1 MKWLRSNKGDED
13 MNYKDGVVPIR
24 KKSPA
29 SRYHETFT
37 SFSGA
42 DIVAVITPKGG
53 KPKILGEIQTVS
65 YSVYRPTAPVY
76 ALGQVNAKGVVRGA
90 RTIAGSLIF
99 TVFDRHVL
107 YEVIQDKRTDLSG
120 FNGISCP
127 KYNNSSIK
135 GDELPPF
142 DICVNFLN
150 EYGQSSQL
158 VIYGVH
164 LISEGQT
171 MSIEDMITENTM
183 EFIATDIDLMKP
195 DAFNEPKPYSMY
207 D

>member
-1 MKWLRSNKGDED
+1 MD
-13 MNYKDGVVPIR
+13 YKNGITPVR
-24 KKSPA
+24 KNSPA

-37 SFSGA
+37 SFAGS

-76 ALGQVNAKGVVRGA
+76 ALGQVNAKGIVRGA

-99 TVFDRHVL
+99 TVFDRHVMYDL
-107 YEVIQDKRTDLSG
+107 IQEQQMSETT
-120 FNGISCP
+120 FNGIECP
-127 KYNNSSIK
+127 KLNNSSIK

-142 DICVNFLN
+142 DICINFLN
-150 EYGQSSQL
+150 EYGQSAQL
-158 VIYGVH
+158 VIYGVC

-195 DAFNEPKPYSMY
+195 DSFTEPAPYSMY
-207 D
+207 Q

>member
-1 MKWLRSNKGDED
+1 MG
-13 MNYKDGVVPIR
+13 YKNGVTPIR

-37 SFSGA
+37 SFAGS
-42 DIVAVITPKGG
+42 DIVAVITPRGG

-107 YEVIQDKRTDLSG
+107 YDMIKEKKANMTT
-120 FNGISCP
+120 FHGIECP
-127 KYNNSSIK
+127 KVNNSTIK

-142 DICVNFLN
+142 DICINFLN
-150 EYGQSSQL
+150 EYGQSAQL
-158 VIYGVH
+158 TIYGVH

-183 EFIATDIDLMKP
+183 EFIAMDIDLMKP
-195 DAFNEPKPYSMY
+195 DSVSEPRPYSMY
-207 D
+207 K

>member
-1 MKWLRSNKGDED
+1 MSKT
-13 MNYKDGVVPIR
+13 R
-24 KKSPA
+24 KTNTGIA
-29 SRYHETFT
+29 SRYYKTFT

-42 DIVAVITPKGG
+42 DIVPVITPRGG
-53 KPKILGEIQTVS
+53 KPQILGEIQTLS

-76 ALGQVNAKGVVRGA
+76 ALGQTNAKGVVRGA

-107 YEVIQDKRTDLSG
+107 YDL
-120 FNGISCP
+120 ISAERESLQTFHGVECALNTRP
-127 KYNNSSIK
+127 YKS
-135 GDELPPF
+135 DEIPPF

-150 EYGQSSQL
+150 ELGQSSQL
-158 VIYGVH
+158 TIYGVH

-183 EFIATDIDLMKP
+183 EFIAMDIDLMTP
-195 DAFNEPKPYSMY
+195 DAFDEPKDYEMFLV
-207 D
+207 